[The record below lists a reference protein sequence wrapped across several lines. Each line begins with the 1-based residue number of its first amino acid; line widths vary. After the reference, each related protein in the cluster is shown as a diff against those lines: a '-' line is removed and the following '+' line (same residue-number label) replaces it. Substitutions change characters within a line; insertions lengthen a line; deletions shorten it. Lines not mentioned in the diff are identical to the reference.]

1 MARKKPNNALRIA
14 RLRAEEFKR
23 KEKLG
28 ERPTV
33 KESRTKKKAPR
44 KIKLTRSLGP
54 RVLKPKFK
62 KKVKSKVRG
71 SR

>member
-1 MARKKPNNALRIA
+1 MAKKKDNPALELAKFRAAEFARKKR
-14 RLRAEEFKR
+14 
-23 KEKLG
+23 LG
-28 ERPTV
+28 EQPTV

-62 KKVKSKVRG
+62 KKKVNKARG